1 MKRLTGVAV
10 LCLAFVFSGSVA
22 WAQEQGAHEAEDT
35 PWETYSFKFGGLI
48 TALNSQVQIGVKD
61 LGAGIVVDVEDALG
75 LDSDL
80 TVFRGDFGW
89 RFGKTRRHQWNFSF
103 SDFRRNASKFLGQ
116 KLEIGDATLRAGT
129 QLETDFNFQIIQVK
143 YTYSLFQDDRF
154 NFGLGL
160 GAYVMPVKFRI
171 SAGGKEAVDESFVAP
186 LPVIGARFDF
196 AVTPKFFIRQTL
208 DVLYLE
214 VGDFRGAII
223 DLGIGAEYKI
233 WKHFGIG
240 ADLNVFNIGIEA
252 NGEDYPEIN
261 FVGRVDF
268 GYNAVLLYGKV
279 YF

>member
-1 MKRLTGVAV
+1 MKRLTGAVV
-10 LCLAFVFSGSVA
+10 LCLALVFSGSVA

-35 PWETYSFKFGGLI
+35 PWEKYSFKFGGFI
-48 TALNSQVQIGVKD
+48 TTLDSQVQIGSKD

-75 LDSDL
+75 LESNL
-80 TVFRGDFGW
+80 TVFRGDLGW

-103 SDFRRNASKFLGQ
+103 SDFRRNASKFLGK
-116 KLEIGDATLRAGT
+116 KLEIGDTTFRAGT
-129 QLETDFNFQIIQVK
+129 QLETDFNFQIIQAK

-160 GAYVMPVKFRI
+160 GAYVMPIQFKI
-171 SAGGKEAVDESFVAP
+171 SAGGRSQVEESFVAP

-214 VGDFRGAII
+214 VGDFRGAIV

-233 WKHFGIG
+233 WQNFGIG

-252 NGEDYPEIN
+252 KGEDYPEID
-261 FVGRVDF
+261 FVGRFDF
-268 GYNAVLLYGKV
+268 GYNALLLYGKV